1 MTLAPAKH
9 QPYVKDS
16 IERVSAVDRS
26 LPSQSLLL

>member
-9 QPYVKDS
+9 QPNFKDS
-16 IERVSAVDRS
+16 IERVAAVNRS